1 MGGQV
6 SESSRSTKS
15 HTLGC
20 TLYSGR
26 RAHEQLARVIDAH
39 KCPRATIHAAR
50 REGFLQTAY
59 SAGLTRYRLDANPQ
73 SYRIGPH
80 ESELSVDASAWF
92 HVRDNNRFAPREGV
106 PWATP
111 LDLFFNT
118 QIARTIVSAAEKE
131 YAPRVVCTPNH
142 EIRVRLP
149 KLPPPPGGDGW
160 GKIKHVRLIAP
171 AGRTPPYVDSP
182 SLARILLKWRT
193 VIPLDLAYMFVHSLA
208 FGRGECKTIHSAE
221 VWRVY
226 DSLKLIFTHAAECS
240 IEGACSHHTV
250 GLRGAVGHVSRYWLR
265 LLHLV
270 IEYAPPVDAEDD
282 QLRGHSAHVLAGSL
296 AWTGPELG
304 VRITSLPAMLATL
317 ILGAAEDPSVI
328 GAISSCPV
336 DAITL
341 ELAIHRKLVFR
352 HIPEL
357 GPYIRECLP
366 SELLALASIPDALGY
381 ALHYS
386 RNGEGI
392 LSRACDGCCHLE
404 PDSELE
410 VGSRHAVFAVA
421 RAVVIYSQPNLL
433 VSCRGQY
440 GQRFTPLRI
449 LSSLRDDPSGPRP
462 VSRITAEEATD
473 PFIRRYHQAG
483 GKLYRYAFRRCALSF
498 GGVLVLI
505 ALYLTLCLIYRGED
519 TLGNISA
526 APLLLAGAIL
536 GAGPILYRR
545 DWTYYDFFR
554 CRIPL
559 LRNGGAGGDVTHYVN
574 RVGASGVNGGRGAYN
589 CVLPPELRSNA
600 ATIDFDQ
607 PTRVSTLFALG
618 DNGIQVTPDYASR
631 PLVRYQGMVAT
642 MYWPTGHLNTWSP
655 VVEDP
660 LCPIRDYARALQVAC
675 AGALGGQET

>member
-1 MGGQV
+1 MDGQV
-6 SESSRSTKS
+6 PESSRSTKS

-39 KCPRATIHAAR
+39 KCPRDTIHAAR

-92 HVRDNNRFAPREGV
+92 HVRHSRFAPREGV
-106 PWATP
+106 PWASP
-111 LDLFFNT
+111 RDLFFNT
-118 QIARTIVSAAEKE
+118 RIARTIVSAAEKYTNWRAGYRWAPLPHPHPLTRSAYTDPDRE

-208 FGRGECKTIHSAE
+208 FGRGKCKTIHSAE

-282 QLRGHSAHVLAGSL
+282 QLWGHSAHVLAGSL

-328 GAISSCPV
+328 RAISSCPV

-381 ALHYS
+381 ALHYA

-440 GQRFTPLRI
+440 DQRFTPLRI

-462 VSRITAEEATD
+462 VSRITAEKATD

-483 GKLYRYAFRRCALSF
+483 GKLY
-498 GGVLVLI
+498 
-505 ALYLTLCLIYRGED
+505 
-519 TLGNISA
+519 
-526 APLLLAGAIL
+526 
-536 GAGPILYRR
+536 
-545 DWTYYDFFR
+545 
-554 CRIPL
+554 
-559 LRNGGAGGDVTHYVN
+559 

-618 DNGIQVTPDYASR
+618 DNSIQVTPDYASR

-675 AGALGGQET
+675 AGALGGRKRRDLPAARNNATPIARNANVNHAGHVTTPAASWKWKGRSKKTPML